1 MNILYIGFFNKEVP
15 PIPLYLFDNKIMNLI
30 KIFNLIS
37 TFLYNSFGM
46 NEINFN
52 YTKLLG

>member
-1 MNILYIGFFNKEVP
+1 
-15 PIPLYLFDNKIMNLI
+15 MNLI
-30 KIFNLIS
+30 KIFNLIN

-52 YTKLLG
+52 YTQLLG